1 METHPQPGVPDIL
14 KNASSLPPPTPAQGA
29 PLSSDLSSRSTHL
42 HPTSQQSF
50 LHWSSHNTHLGGPW
64 GGHRPPIKSPG
75 LGLVQPLPCLDL
87 PVHGAQGT
95 WPPPT
100 GPCKACHL
108 TLELGCLLPPTSRQP
123 GTVQPDPQRPKGPP
137 TGWVLWCT
145 PAPQANIPPTSAP
158 HSPAV
163 SFSVAGPPQRQSTSL
178 FVQILLENRTRARIP
193 SPHR

>member
-1 METHPQPGVPDIL
+1 MTLLQGLPTFTPLPSSHFFTGVPI
-14 KNASSLPPPTPAQGA
+14 TPA
-29 PLSSDLSSRSTHL
+29 
-42 HPTSQQSF
+42 
-50 LHWSSHNTHLGGPW
+50 WVGPG

-87 PVHGAQGT
+87 PVPWSSGHLAPSNRSMQG
-95 WPPPT
+95 
-100 GPCKACHL
+100 
-108 TLELGCLLPPTSRQP
+108 LPPNSGTGVPAASTSRQP

-137 TGWVLWCT
+137 VGWVLWCT
-145 PAPQANIPPTSAP
+145 PSPQANIPPTSAP